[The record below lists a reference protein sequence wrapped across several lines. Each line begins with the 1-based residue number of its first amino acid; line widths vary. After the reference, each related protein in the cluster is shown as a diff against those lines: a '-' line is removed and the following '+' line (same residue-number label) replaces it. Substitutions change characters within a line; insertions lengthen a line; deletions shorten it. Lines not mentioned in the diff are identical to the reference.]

1 MLHINDLTH
10 HIAGKPLFEQCT
22 AAIPAGWRVGL
33 VGRNGTG
40 KSTLLRLIT
49 GEQSAESGSV
59 NVRPSA
65 RIGTVA
71 QEAPSGERSLIDTV
85 LAADTER
92 AGLLAQAETETDP
105 HQIAE
110 IHTRLADIGAHAAP
124 ARAAAILAGLGF
136 SETQQQQPCQA
147 FSGGWRMRV
156 ALAAVLFSEPDLL
169 LLDEPTNYLDLE
181 GTVWL
186 ESYLKS
192 YPYTVLL
199 VSHDRD
205 LLNSA
210 VNHILHL
217 ENRKL
222 TLYGGGYD
230 QFEETRR
237 QRLAQQM
244 ALKSKQDTQR
254 RHLQQFVDRF
264 RYQASKAR
272 QAQSRLK
279 ILAQMQPI
287 AAVTE
292 NHVTPFEFPAPERLS
307 PPLIALEQGVVGYH
321 PDKPVLRRLDLRVD
335 MDDRIALLGANGNG
349 KSTLAKLLIGKLR
362 LQDGRMRQSKKL
374 RIGYLAQ
381 HQIDELNPKETPY
394 DHFRAALPEE
404 TTEAQLRARLGGF
417 GFGIDKADTQVA
429 DLSGGEKTR
438 LLFALLCLP
447 KPHLMI
453 LDEPTNHLDVDSREA
468 LAQGLNEYE
477 GAVLLISHD
486 RHLVNACADRLWVVQ
501 EGTVTP
507 YEGNLDDYR
516 TELLR
521 AVRQQ
526 QKADKP
532 ARDKNGTLS
541 HHTKSGQKHRK
552 RNAAEKRAA
561 LTPLK
566 QAAQLA
572 EERLSE
578 LQSAQE
584 KLQNI
589 LTRPNFFRDMPQKA
603 QELAIKG
610 RQLQIQIAAAEDNW
624 LAAQEAYET
633 ALAEE

>member
-1 MLHINDLTH
+1 M
-10 HIAGKPLFEQCT
+10 
-22 AAIPAGWRVGL
+22 
-33 VGRNGTG
+33 
-40 KSTLLRLIT
+40 
-49 GEQSAESGSV
+49 
-59 NVRPSA
+59 
-65 RIGTVA
+65 
-71 QEAPSGERSLIDTV
+71 
-85 LAADTER
+85 
-92 AGLLAQAETETDP
+92 
-105 HQIAE
+105 
-110 IHTRLADIGAHAAP
+110 
-124 ARAAAILAGLGF
+124 
-136 SETQQQQPCQA
+136 
-147 FSGGWRMRV
+147 
-156 ALAAVLFSEPDLL
+156 
-169 LLDEPTNYLDLE
+169 
-181 GTVWL
+181 
-186 ESYLKS
+186 
-192 YPYTVLL
+192 
-199 VSHDRD
+199 
-205 LLNSA
+205 
-210 VNHILHL
+210 
-217 ENRKL
+217 
-222 TLYGGGYD
+222 
-230 QFEETRR
+230 
-237 QRLAQQM
+237 
-244 ALKSKQDTQR
+244 
-254 RHLQQFVDRF
+254 
-264 RYQASKAR
+264 
-272 QAQSRLK
+272 
-279 ILAQMQPI
+279 
-287 AAVTE
+287 
-292 NHVTPFEFPAPERLS
+292 
-307 PPLIALEQGVVGYH
+307 VGYH

-486 RHLVNACADRLWVVQ
+486 RHLVNVCADRLWVVQ

-507 YEGNLDDYR
+507 YEGSLDDYR